1 MKELLLTP
9 ARSAG
14 EDIAFKEPEQHINVV
29 SSAILDRFGAK
40 TGTILIFRDITERKK
55 MEKELRH
62 YQESLEELVAVRTK
76 ELRKSEE
83 KYRALVE
90 HALVGIGIHRNLKMI
105 FANRQFE
112 SMLGY
117 APEEL
122 MNISL
127 SQILHPDEA
136 EFVLSRAVDRYSG
149 KNIPEVY
156 ELRLIRKDGTV
167 VPALIS
173 NTVIEY
179 EGEKSTLITVVDTTE
194 TKLRKEL
201 EHVNQELEK
210 FAYSVSHDLRAP
222 LRSIDGFSQALLEDY
237 KDRLDLEGQDYL
249 GRIRAA
255 SQRMAAMIDSML
267 QLSRIGRSEMR
278 REKVNLS
285 AIAQDIAFELKAASP
300 ERTVQFII
308 EEGIVAVGDP
318 VLLRIVLENLIGNA
332 WKFTQNHERANIE
345 FGIKEESTRSVYY
358 VRDDGVGF
366 DMNHADKLFRPFQR
380 LDNATAFAGTGIGLA
395 SVQRIIY
402 RHGGEVWAESAVD
415 KGATFYF
422 TLE

>member
-9 ARSAG
+9 ARSAD

-210 FAYSVSHDLRAP
+210 FC
-222 LRSIDGFSQALLEDY
+222 IFC
-237 KDRLDLEGQDYL
+237 
-249 GRIRAA
+249 
-255 SQRMAAMIDSML
+255 
-267 QLSRIGRSEMR
+267 LS
-278 REKVNLS
+278 
-285 AIAQDIAFELKAASP
+285 
-300 ERTVQFII
+300 
-308 EEGIVAVGDP
+308 
-318 VLLRIVLENLIGNA
+318 
-332 WKFTQNHERANIE
+332 
-345 FGIKEESTRSVYY
+345 
-358 VRDDGVGF
+358 
-366 DMNHADKLFRPFQR
+366 
-380 LDNATAFAGTGIGLA
+380 
-395 SVQRIIY
+395 
-402 RHGGEVWAESAVD
+402 
-415 KGATFYF
+415 
-422 TLE
+422 